1 MSEKMLSVM
10 SEMVTKVCEQDKE
23 IARLRAEL
31 ESVKADRDGCCEEVD
46 KRDATITAL
55 WYLWDVISER
65 FPDKWDHLQH
75 DLRDKNGN
83 IDNKAIE
90 DITRAV
96 EETDHLR

>member
-1 MSEKMLSVM
+1 M